1 MTTETPQSRPVV
13 DAAATETKTSR
24 IIAAV
29 AGVLGVVPATLLSFD
44 LINWTA
50 EQVAQYGTTLGLF
63 VALALVFAGQ
73 QTKANA
79 LRVESEVTPVDNPML
94 TQVVKLVANGG

>member
-1 MTTETPQSRPVV
+1 MTTETPQPRPVV

-24 IIAAV
+24 VIAAV
-29 AGVLGVVPATLLSFD
+29 AGLLGVVPATLLSFD
-44 LINWTA
+44 IITWTA
-50 EQVAQYGTTLGLF
+50 EQVAQYATTLGLL

-79 LRVESEVTPVDNPML
+79 LRVESEVTPVANPML
-94 TQVVKLVANGG
+94 TKVVELIPDD

>member
-1 MTTETPQSRPVV
+1 MVEDTQPRPVV
-13 DAAATETKTSR
+13 DAAANETRTSR

-29 AGVLGVVPATLLSFD
+29 SGVLGVVPATLLSFD
-44 LINWTA
+44 IINWTA

-73 QTKANA
+73 ATKTNA
-79 LRVESEVTPVDNPML
+79 LRVESEVTPIASPML
-94 TQVVKLVANGG
+94 TQVVELIPDD

>member
-1 MTTETPQSRPVV
+1 MTTEQQPRPVV

-29 AGVLGVVPATLLSFD
+29 AGVIGVVPATLLSFD
-44 LINWTA
+44 LITWTA

-79 LRVESEVTPVDNPML
+79 LRVESEVTPVASPRL
-94 TQVVKLVANGG
+94 IQVVELSPNGE